1 MSIVIAPKGLV
12 LPQMPIGSLL
22 KGRGDGR
29 AYRVAWRRIRNNGPA
44 LGSHDHLSADGRRTL
59 CNRSIPTAGE
69 LFEEGAG
76 KFSGKQCQE
85 CLRRSWWVMLEDD
98 RATLEE
104 LLTELKGPFANRA
117 DALAAA
123 ERGAQSP
130 IRDIRRAPGGS
141 VILEDNSGQKV
152 SVNRLG

>member
-1 MSIVIAPKGLV
+1 MSIIIGPKELV

-22 KGRGDGR
+22 SGQGDGR

-44 LGSHDHLSADGRRTL
+44 IGSHDHLSVDGKRTL

-76 KFSGKQCQE
+76 KFSGEQCQE

-104 LLTELKGPFANRA
+104 VLSKLSGPFASNGA
-117 DALAAA
+117 ALTAA
-123 ERGAQSP
+123 EREAQNP
-130 IRDIRRAPGGS
+130 ICDLKRAPGGS
-141 VILEDNSGQKV
+141 VILEDSSGQRV
-152 SVNRLG
+152 SINRLG